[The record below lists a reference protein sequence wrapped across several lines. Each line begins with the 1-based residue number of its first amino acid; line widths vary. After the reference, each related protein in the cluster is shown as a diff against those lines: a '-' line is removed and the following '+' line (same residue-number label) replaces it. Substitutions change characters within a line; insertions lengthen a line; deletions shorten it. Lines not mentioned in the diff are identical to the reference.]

1 MADAAPTLE
10 QVHAYLL
17 RTGWEQRATSRDGF
31 ELWRQPVRD
40 YEDDGMTFPADVQHP
55 DWKLYLD
62 GMLETFA
69 AMAGRCEHEIL
80 ADILGRPDPATLLA
94 QIEAMQRDLAVLARV
109 GDLYLTALDD
119 DPANEYLTLGGAML
133 VTEIRE
139 AVERQGYDV
148 RWETEA
154 DA

>member
-1 MADAAPTLE
+1 MADTVATLD
-10 QVHAYLL
+10 QVRAYMLAH
-17 RTGWEQRATSRDGF
+17 GWERRPDEPAGWENWVHPTYGDNYPHSGT
-31 ELWRQPVRD
+31 
-40 YEDDGMTFPADVQHP
+40 TFRTVEAEREG
-55 DWKLYLD
+55 WGRLD
-62 GMLETFA
+62 LEVFTIHE
-69 AMAGRCEHEIL
+69 GRCEHEIL

-94 QIEAMQRDLAVLARV
+94 RIEAMQRDLTVLARV

-133 VTEIRE
+133 GTEIRE

-148 RWETEA
+148 RWTEA